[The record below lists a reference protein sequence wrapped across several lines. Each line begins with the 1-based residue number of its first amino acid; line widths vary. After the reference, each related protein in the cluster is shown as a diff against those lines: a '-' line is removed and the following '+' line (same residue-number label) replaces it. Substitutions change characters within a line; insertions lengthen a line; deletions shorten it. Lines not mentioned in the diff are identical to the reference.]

1 MSTDR
6 KRKWDQPASG
16 DGSGELPSKV
26 TKVDESSKATE
37 AANAAALI
45 AAKIAAQ
52 YGAPGG
58 GVYDAGG
65 MGGGSVGLGS
75 GVGGAAS
82 GDHKRDPFDG
92 PFTHDIEIND
102 LRNRYLLT
110 KGSTQQQ
117 IHQETE
123 ASVTTKGV
131 WYPDKSKATEKDPP
145 LYLHIS
151 AATQEVLNKAIEKVN
166 ELINTE
172 MGSLL
177 EERKRDDRGRERRKW
192 PEEKIPVG
200 LETLRN
206 FNVRAK
212 VVGPTGM
219 FVKYIQQETGTRVQI
234 KGQGSGYLDNET
246 GRESEEP
253 MHIHISGPE
262 EGMLKR
268 AKELTED
275 LLEVVRAEHEKAR
288 QLLFHQQH
296 EMQMVQ
302 GHYGYN
308 MGGYEPAPPPTKA
321 PPPPPPPP
329 GGEAP
334 PPPPGGEAPP
344 PPPGG
349 APPAGSPPSAAQA
362 QAAQEQFKAY
372 WAAYGYDVNSEQFK
386 QWMASQQQG
395 QAQGQYGQHH
405 QQGANA
411 QSPGQP
417 PPPPS

>member
-1 MSTDR
+1 MSTER

-16 DGSGELPSKV
+16 EGTDTPSKV
-26 TKVDESSKATE
+26 TKTEESSKATE
-37 AANAAALI
+37 AANAAVP
-45 AAKIAAQ
+45 Q
-52 YGAPGG
+52 YSAPGLG
-58 GVYDAGG
+58 GGFDATSI
-65 MGGGSVGLGS
+65 GGGSVGLGS

-82 GDHKRDPFDG
+82 ADHKRDPFDG

-151 AATQEVLNKAIEKVN
+151 AATQDVLNKAIEKVN

-177 EERKRDDRGRERRKW
+177 EDRKKDDRGRERRKW
-192 PEEKIPVG
+192 PEEKINVG

-262 EGMLKR
+262 EGMIKR

-288 QLLFHQQH
+288 QMLSYQQH
-296 EMQMVQ
+296 ELQLVQ
-302 GHYGYN
+302 GQYGGYN
-308 MGGYEPAPPPTKA
+308 MGGYDPAPPPSEA

-344 PPPGG
+344 PPPPGG
-349 APPAGSPPSAAQA
+349 GPPSASPPSAGQT
-362 QAAQEQFKAY
+362 QSSQDQFTAY

-395 QAQGQYGQHH
+395 QQAQYAQYYQA
-405 QQGANA
+405 GA
-411 QSPGQP
+411 SPGQP
-417 PPPPS
+417 PAHS

>member
-1 MSTDR
+1 MASDR
-6 KRKWDQPASG
+6 KRKWDQPASA
-16 DGSGELPSKV
+16 DGEIPTKV
-26 TKVDESSKATE
+26 TKTDEGSKASE
-37 AANAAALI
+37 AASAAALI

-52 YGAPGG
+52 YGGPGG
-58 GVYDAGG
+58 GYDS
-65 MGGGSVGLGS
+65 GGGSVGLGS

-82 GDHKRDPFDG
+82 EHKRDPFDG

-151 AATQEVLNKAIEKVN
+151 AASQEVLNKAIEKVN

-172 MGSLL
+172 MGSLMDD
-177 EERKRDDRGRERRKW
+177 RKKDDRGRERRKW

-253 MHIHISGPE
+253 MHIHISGPD

-288 QLLFHQQH
+288 MLLFHQQH

-302 GHYGYN
+302 GQYGYN
-308 MGGYEPAPPPTKA
+308 MGGYDPAPPPSEA

-349 APPAGSPPSAAQA
+349 VPPGASPQTAAQA
-362 QAAQEQFKAY
+362 QSAQEQFKAY

-386 QWMASQQQG
+386 QWMASQQP
-395 QAQGQYGQHH
+395 QAQYAQYY
-405 QQGANA
+405 QQPGASS

-417 PPPPS
+417 PPPS

>member
-1 MSTDR
+1 MSDR

-16 DGSGELPSKV
+16 DGEIPAKL
-26 TKVDESSKATE
+26 TKTEETNKASE
-37 AANAAALI
+37 AATAAALI

-52 YGAPGG
+52 YSAPGF
-58 GVYDAGG
+58 DAGG
-65 MGGGSVGLGS
+65 GSPGGVAG
-75 GVGGAAS
+75 GV
-82 GDHKRDPFDG
+82 DHKRDPFDG

-117 IHQETE
+117 
-123 ASVTTKGV
+123 ASRLGTLT
-131 WYPDKSKATEKDPP
+131 PFILIFDKSKATEKDPP

-177 EERKRDDRGRERRKW
+177 EDRKRDDRGRERKKW

-253 MHIHISGPE
+253 MHIHISGPD
-262 EGMLKR
+262 EGMVKR
-268 AKELTED
+268 AKELTDD

-288 QLLFHQQH
+288 QMLYHQQH
-296 EMQMVQ
+296 EMHMVQ
-302 GHYGYN
+302 QGQYGYN
-308 MGGYEPAPPPTKA
+308 YNQMGGYDASAAPAPPPTEA

-349 APPAGSPPSAAQA
+349 APPGASPSGDAS
-362 QAAQEQFKAY
+362 AQEQFKAY
-372 WAAYGYDVNSEQFK
+372 WAAYGYDVDSDQFK
-386 QWMASQQQG
+386 QWMASQQQSG
-395 QAQGQYGQHH
+395 QAQYGQYYP
-405 QQGANA
+405 QGAPQA
-411 QSPGQP
+411 S
-417 PPPPS
+417 S

>member
-1 MSTDR
+1 MSSDR

-26 TKVDESSKATE
+26 TKMEESSKATE

-58 GVYDAGG
+58 GGYDSGG
-65 MGGGSVGLGS
+65 LGGGSVGLGS

-82 GDHKRDPFDG
+82 ADHKRDPFDG

-151 AATQEVLNKAIEKVN
+151 AASQEILNKAIEKVN

-177 EERKRDDRGRERRKW
+177 EDRKRDDRGRERRKW

-212 VVGPTGM
+212 VVGPT
-219 FVKYIQQETGTRVQI
+219 
-234 KGQGSGYLDNET
+234 
-246 GRESEEP
+246 
-253 MHIHISGPE
+253 
-262 EGMLKR
+262 R

-296 EMQMVQ
+296 EMQMMPGQ
-302 GHYGYN
+302 YGYH
-308 MGGYEPAPPPTKA
+308 MGGYDPAPPPSEA
-321 PPPPPPPP
+321 PPLPPPPP

-349 APPAGSPPSAAQA
+349 APPAASPPTAAQA

-386 QWMASQQQG
+386 QWMASQQQ
-395 QAQGQYGQHH
+395 QTQGQYAQYY
-405 QQGANA
+405 QQPGANT
-411 QSPGQP
+411 QSPAQP
-417 PPPPS
+417 PPPA

>member
-1 MSTDR
+1 MSDR

-16 DGSGELPSKV
+16 DGDIPSKV
-26 TKVDESSKATE
+26 TKTEETNKASE
-37 AANAAALI
+37 AATLLSALI
-45 AAKIAAQ
+45 AAKIALSS
-52 YGAPGG
+52 GA
-58 GVYDAGG
+58 
-65 MGGGSVGLGS
+65 L
-75 GVGGAAS
+75 
-82 GDHKRDPFDG
+82 DHKRDPFDG

-117 IHQETE
+117 IHSETD

-166 ELINTE
+166 ELINTD

-177 EERKRDDRGRERRKW
+177 EDRKRDDRGRERKKW

-262 EGMLKR
+262 EGMVKR
-268 AKELTED
+268 AKELTDD

-288 QLLFHQQH
+288 QMMYHQQH
-296 EMQMVQ
+296 ELHLLQQ
-302 GHYGYN
+302 GQYGYN
-308 MGGYEPAPPPTKA
+308 FNQMGGYDGSAAPAPPPTEA

-349 APPAGSPPSAAQA
+349 APPPGPPGAADTQS
-362 QAAQEQFKAY
+362 AQEQFKAY
-372 WAAYGYDVNSEQFK
+372 WAAYGYDVDSDQFK
-386 QWMASQQQG
+386 QWMASQQSDPS
-395 QAQGQYGQHH
+395 QYGQYY
-405 QQGANA
+405 QQGAG
-411 QSPGQP
+411 QQP
-417 PPPPS
+417 PTSS

>member
-1 MSTDR
+1 MSSDR

-16 DGSGELPSKV
+16 DGDIPSKV
-26 TKVDESSKATE
+26 TKTDEGSKATE

-58 GVYDAGG
+58 SYDA
-65 MGGGSVGLGS
+65 GGGSVGLGS

-177 EERKRDDRGRERRKW
+177 DDRKKDDRGRERRKW

-253 MHIHISGPE
+253 MHIHISGPD

-288 QLLFHQQH
+288 QLLFHQQS
-296 EMQMVQ
+296 ELQMAQ

-308 MGGYEPAPPPTKA
+308 MGGYDAAPPPSEA

-349 APPAGSPPSAAQA
+349 APPSGSPQTAAQS

-386 QWMASQQQG
+386 QWMASQQQT
-395 QAQGQYGQHH
+395 QYGQYY
-405 QQGANA
+405 QQPGASS
-411 QSPGQP
+411 QSPAQP

>member
-1 MSTDR
+1 MSDR

-16 DGSGELPSKV
+16 DGDVPAKV
-26 TKVDESSKATE
+26 TKTEETNKANE
-37 AANAAALI
+37 AATAAALI

-52 YGAPGG
+52 YSAPGFDSGGGASG
-58 GVYDAGG
+58 GV
-65 MGGGSVGLGS
+65 GSAL
-75 GVGGAAS
+75 
-82 GDHKRDPFDG
+82 DHKRDPFDG

-117 IHQETE
+117 IHSETE

-151 AATQEVLNKAIEKVN
+151 AATQEILNKAIEKVN

-177 EERKRDDRGRERRKW
+177 EDRKRDDRGRERKKW

-253 MHIHISGPE
+253 MHIHISGPD
-262 EGMLKR
+262 EGMVKR
-268 AKELTED
+268 AKELTDD

-288 QLLFHQQH
+288 QMLYHQQY
-296 EMQMVQ
+296 EIQSLQ
-302 GHYGYN
+302 GQYGYN
-308 MGGYEPAPPPTKA
+308 FNQMGGYDASAAPAPPPTEA

-349 APPAGSPPSAAQA
+349 APPGASPPSGQSS
-362 QAAQEQFKAY
+362 QEQFKAY
-372 WAAYGYDVNSEQFK
+372 WAAYGYDVDSDQFK
-386 QWMASQQQG
+386 QWMAGQQSG
-395 QAQGQYGQHH
+395 QAQYGQYY
-405 QQGANA
+405 QQGAA
-411 QSPGQP
+411 QQP
-417 PPPPS
+417 QASS

>member
-1 MSTDR
+1 MTDR

-16 DGSGELPSKV
+16 DGELPSKV
-26 TKVDESSKATE
+26 TKTEETNKASE
-37 AANAAALI
+37 AATAAALI

-52 YGAPGG
+52 YSAPGFDGG
-58 GVYDAGG
+58 GVAPAPGAGG
-65 MGGGSVGLGS
+65 
-75 GVGGAAS
+75 A
-82 GDHKRDPFDG
+82 DHKRDPFDG

-117 IHQETE
+117 IHSETD

-151 AATQEVLNKAIEKVN
+151 AATQEVLDKAIEKVN
-166 ELINTE
+166 ELINTD

-177 EERKRDDRGRERRKW
+177 EDRKRDDRGRERKKW

-253 MHIHISGPE
+253 MHIHISGPD
-262 EGMLKR
+262 EGMVRR
-268 AKELTED
+268 AKELTDD

-288 QLLFHQQH
+288 QMLYHQQH
-296 EMQMVQ
+296 ELQLLQQ
-302 GHYGYN
+302 GQYGYN
-308 MGGYEPAPPPTKA
+308 FNQMGGYDASGAPAPPPSEA

-349 APPAGSPPSAAQA
+349 APPTASSPD
-362 QAAQEQFKAY
+362 AAQEQFKAY
-372 WAAYGYDVNSEQFK
+372 WAAYGYDVNSDQFK
-386 QWMASQQQG
+386 QWMASQQQSG
-395 QAQGQYGQHH
+395 QAQHGQYPQ
-405 QQGANA
+405 A
-411 QSPGQP
+411 
-417 PPPPS
+417 PS

>member
-16 DGSGELPSKV
+16 DGGGELPSKV
-26 TKVDESSKATE
+26 TKTEETSKASE
-37 AANAAALI
+37 AATAAALI

-52 YGAPGG
+52 YSTPGFEGG
-58 GVYDAGG
+58 GG
-65 MGGGSVGLGS
+65 GLGS
-75 GVGGAAS
+75 GVGGS
-82 GDHKRDPFDG
+82 SSEHKRDPFDG
-92 PFTHDIEIND
+92 PYTHDIEIND

-117 IHQETE
+117 IHSETE

-151 AATQEVLNKAIEKVN
+151 AATQDSLNKAIGKVN

-177 EERKRDDRGRERRKW
+177 EDRKRDDRGRERKKW

-253 MHIHISGPE
+253 MHIHISGPD
-262 EGMLKR
+262 EGMVTR

-288 QLLFHQQH
+288 QMLYHQQH
-296 EMQMVQ
+296 ELHSLQQ
-302 GHYGYN
+302 GQYGYN
-308 MGGYEPAPPPTKA
+308 FNQMGGYDAAPAPPPDA

-349 APPAGSPPSAAQA
+349 APPAASSSAQS
-362 QAAQEQFKAY
+362 QSEQFKAY
-372 WAAYGYDVNSEQFK
+372 WAAYGYDVESDQFK
-386 QWMASQQQG
+386 QWMATQQQSPS
-395 QAQGQYGQHH
+395 QYGQYY
-405 QQGANA
+405 QGAGNA
-411 QSPGQP
+411 
-417 PPPPS
+417 PSTTQA